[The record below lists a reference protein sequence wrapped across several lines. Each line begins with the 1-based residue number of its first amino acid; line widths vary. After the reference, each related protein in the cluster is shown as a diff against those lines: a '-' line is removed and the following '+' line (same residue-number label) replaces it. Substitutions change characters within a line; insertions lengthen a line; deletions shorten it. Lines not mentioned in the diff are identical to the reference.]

1 MQEPR
6 PVFEL
11 LEALAAFAT
20 AVSDALSIPGV
31 DWQKRPNSVEWSLT
45 EVICHLRDVEIEVH
59 QARFRALI
67 AFDNAFLP
75 GVTADEW
82 VGPRQYQLQNG
93 RSALDSFLAARQETI
108 ALLSQLDGSLWQRKG
123 RHAFFGPTTMHELL
137 NLVVK
142 HDEAHLSQIM
152 ALHQL

>member
-6 PVFEL
+6 PVPEL
-11 LEALAAFAT
+11 LEELLVFAT
-20 AVSDALSIPGV
+20 AVSNVLAAPEL
-31 DWQKRPNSVEWSLT
+31 DWQKRPNTNEWSLT
-45 EVICHLRDVEIEVH
+45 ELVCHLRDVEIEVH

-67 AFDNAFLP
+67 AMDNAFLP

-93 RSALDSFLAARQETI
+93 RSALATFLAARQETTT
-108 ALLSQLDGSLWQRKG
+108 LLGQLDEALWQRKG
-123 RHAFFGPTTMHELL
+123 RHAFFGPTSMHELL

-142 HDEAHLSQIM
+142 HDEAHLAQIV
-152 ALHQL
+152 ALVN